1 MSYHDYYLT
10 LEITRDSSLEQ
21 ITNSFKR
28 LAQKYN
34 PFSNLTNQGS
44 NTVRFNQIC
53 EAYEVLSHSERKALF
68 DKYGEY
74 GLKNGITGPN
84 GEYIRGYM
92 YLGNAE

>member
-34 PFSNLTNQGS
+34 PFSNLTN
-44 NTVRFNQIC
+44 
-53 EAYEVLSHSERKALF
+53 
-68 DKYGEY
+68 
-74 GLKNGITGPN
+74 
-84 GEYIRGYM
+84 
-92 YLGNAE
+92 